1 MSSEEPDLV
10 GQYRAYLDRFEAI
23 AGPGEFGTFLKHN
36 GRLIKKIRY
45 DEFEPKFSEWQDV
58 AHAYSDAVNHG
69 NTIND
74 LVVKILRERC
84 DERLLDAP
92 PEL

>member
-1 MSSEEPDLV
+1 MSEEELDLV

-23 AGPGEFGTFLKHN
+23 AGPGEFGTFFKHR
-36 GRLIKKIRY
+36 GRLIKKMRY
-45 DEFEPKFSEWQDV
+45 DEFEPKFNEWQDV
-58 AHAYSDAVNHG
+58 AQAYSDAITNG
-69 NTIND
+69 DTIND

-84 DERLLDAP
+84 DELLLDPP